1 MGRRRRQRTYRP
13 SHGNKGARRVW
24 AHVCDGGSVA
34 VAFLDEVRTEVVA
47 ARVHRCQPTQAG
59 AFSTRKEEG
68 LGINIRA
75 TSKPASGNKR
85 STSG

>member
-1 MGRRRRQRTYRP
+1 MGW
-13 SHGNKGARRVW
+13 VW
-24 AHVCDGGSVA
+24 AHVCDGGPVA
-34 VAFLDEVRTEVVA
+34 VAFLDEVRPEVVA

-68 LGINIRA
+68 LA
-75 TSKPASGNKR
+75 ASKPASGNKR

>member
-1 MGRRRRQRTYRP
+1 MPWQQGREAGR
-13 SHGNKGARRVW
+13 GWVWAVW

-68 LGINIRA
+68 LA
-75 TSKPASGNKR
+75 TSKLASGNKR

>member
-1 MGRRRRQRTYRP
+1 MKKQQAGPWQQGREAGR
-13 SHGNKGARRVW
+13 GWVW

-34 VAFLDEVRTEVVA
+34 VAFLDEVRPEVVA